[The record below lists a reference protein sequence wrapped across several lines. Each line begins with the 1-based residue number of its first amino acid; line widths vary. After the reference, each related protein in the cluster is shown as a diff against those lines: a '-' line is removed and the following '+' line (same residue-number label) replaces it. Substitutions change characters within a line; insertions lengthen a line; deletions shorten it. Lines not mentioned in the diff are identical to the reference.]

1 MKDNTTRHA
10 ELREML
16 NTRKRELQDDLQS
29 RIRGVRTD
37 RENEVRDE
45 LEDSDARSHRDIEL
59 AMLQIKTETLARV
72 EEALIRLE
80 AGAYGRCFA
89 CAAEIS
95 ATRLRALPFAVRC
108 TKCEERREH
117 GQRQEKQLAQ
127 SRGGSLFPD
136 QANYS

>member
-1 MKDNTTRHA
+1 MKDDPTRHA

-16 NTRKRELQDDLQS
+16 STRKRDLQEDLQS
-29 RIRGVRTD
+29 RIRGVRTG
-37 RENEVRDE
+37 REHEVRDE
-45 LEDSDARSHRDIEL
+45 LEHSDARSHRDIEL
-59 AMLQIKTETLARV
+59 AMLQIKTETLSRI
-72 EEALIRLE
+72 EEALIRLD

-127 SRGGSLFPD
+127 ARGGSLFPD
-136 QANYS
+136 QANS

>member
-1 MKDNTTRHA
+1 MKDTTTRDA
-10 ELREML
+10 ELRDML

-72 EEALIRLE
+72 EEALIRLD
-80 AGAYGRCFA
+80 AGDYGRCFA
-89 CAAEIS
+89 CAADIS
-95 ATRLRALPFAVRC
+95 ATRL
-108 TKCEERREH
+108 REH

-136 QANYS
+136 QANS